1 MVLTNPVQAFTQQ
14 DILDLLERILPQEWL
29 APIRE
34 IGPGFELLQGYAAIF
49 ARLSTAV
56 ERLGQDSII
65 DIASAG
71 TRATGTVQLLRAGSA
86 TINTPIPG
94 QSGSAAGIVAGAPA
108 GQMRVESLTNMSA
121 ESVGR
126 FLDLDGTQDADN
138 NGTFEI
144 AAFVDA
150 ATVDVVNAAA
160 VVPDGNN
167 GAILWEEVSRT
178 VTVKAGTVVRASR
191 SGKDYVTTQDVTFD
205 PSDTGPFDVPVRA
218 IATGYEYNVTGQ
230 RTAADGT
237 VLEGEVDTV
246 QVLVERPELAD
257 TTIQVQQITDITG
270 GTDEAL
276 AALGRN
282 RGIEQGVDEN
292 DAAYRERVRR
302 LPDTISPD
310 AVLRVVENLL
320 RPIDALFEIIETFE
334 ITYQTA
340 YDAPN
345 TVIEGSF
352 FDPNLFVYDDP
363 DADAVPFRNRW
374 MDENDR
380 RGAFIVVVENIQPLR
395 DTSMVYD
402 DTVGSV
408 AGLISSRTGGQR
420 AVGAYDVPSDLG
432 FGAVQGSYDGSD
444 LPKRALYKGLHD
456 TLQEIKPAGVSAAV
470 EISGE

>member
-1 MVLTNPVQAFTQQ
+1 
-14 DILDLLERILPQEWL
+14 
-29 APIRE
+29 
-34 IGPGFELLQGYAAIF
+34 
-49 ARLSTAV
+49 
-56 ERLGQDSII
+56 
-65 DIASAG
+65 
-71 TRATGTVQLLRAGSA
+71 
-86 TINTPIPG
+86 
-94 QSGSAAGIVAGAPA
+94 
-108 GQMRVESLTNMSA
+108 MRVTGLTNMSA

-126 FLDLDGTQDADN
+126 FLDLDGTADPNN

-144 AAFVDA
+144 ATFNGA
-150 ATVDVVNAAA
+150 ASVDVINAAA
-160 VVPDGNN
+160 VIPDSNN

-191 SGKDYVTTQDVTFD
+191 SGKDYVTTEDVTFQ
-205 PSDTGPFDVPVRA
+205 PSDLGPFDVPVQA
-218 IATGYEYNVTGQ
+218 VATGYEYNVTGQ

-246 QVLVERPELAD
+246 QVLVEDPELAD
-257 TTIQVQQITDITG
+257 TTIEVRQVADIDG
-270 GTDEAL
+270 GEDEAL
-276 AALGRN
+276 AGLGRN
-282 RGIEQGVDEN
+282 RGIEQGVDEG
-292 DAAYRERVRR
+292 DDVYRERVRR

-310 AVLRVVENLL
+310 AILRVVENLL
-320 RPIDALFEIIETFE
+320 RPLDAQFEIIETFE

-345 TVIEGSF
+345 TPITGSF

-380 RGAFIVVVENIQPLR
+380 RGGFIVVVENIQPLR
-395 DTSMVYD
+395 DTSMAYD
-402 DTVGSV
+402 DTVGGV
-408 AGLISSRTGGQR
+408 AGLISTRTGGQR
-420 AVGAYDVPSDLG
+420 AVGAYDVPSDFG
-432 FGAVQGSYDGSD
+432 FGAVQGGYDGSD